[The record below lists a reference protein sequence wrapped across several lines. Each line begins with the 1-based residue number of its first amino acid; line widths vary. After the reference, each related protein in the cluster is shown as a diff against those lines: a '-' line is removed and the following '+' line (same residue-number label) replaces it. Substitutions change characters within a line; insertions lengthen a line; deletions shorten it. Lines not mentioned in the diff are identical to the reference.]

1 MSNKEENDCIFVSSR
16 GILKT
21 CHIHSNNPQSSC
33 NTDRNYLVSMI
44 ENNEMFDGISIY
56 LCSDLLLFFIEI
68 ILPKITV
75 NFVLV
80 SGDSDLCVPRE
91 ILNQETFNKLINNM
105 YLIKWFAQNTRI
117 FDHPKIIQ
125 MPIGLDYHTIYN
137 NPNKDWKKD
146 EEGHTPQEQEQIL
159 INIRNNMRPFS
170 NRIPKI
176 YVNYSLSTDRFNHRK
191 TALQQISQNLMQVN
205 LDFTKRTDNWINI
218 SNYAFVLS
226 PCGNGLDCHRT
237 WEALCLGSIPII
249 KLEGTFIKLFE
260 DLPVLVVG
268 KWTDITYDLLQETL
282 NNFASREFN
291 MEKLKL
297 SYWQELIYENS
308 YTSYF

>member
-1 MSNKEENDCIFVSSR
+1 
-16 GILKT
+16 
-21 CHIHSNNPQSSC
+21 
-33 NTDRNYLVSMI
+33 
-44 ENNEMFDGISIY
+44 
-56 LCSDLLLFFIEI
+56 
-68 ILPKITV
+68 
-75 NFVLV
+75 
-80 SGDSDLCVPRE
+80 
-91 ILNQETFNKLINNM
+91 
-105 YLIKWFAQNTRI
+105 
-117 FDHPKIIQ
+117 
-125 MPIGLDYHTIYN
+125 
-137 NPNKDWKKD
+137 
-146 EEGHTPQEQEQIL
+146 
-159 INIRNNMRPFS
+159 MRPFS

-226 PCGNGLDCHRT
+226 PCGNSLDCHRT

-282 NNFASREFN
+282 NNFVSREFN